1 MSLFTPSRR
10 WQPAFYPFRK
20 EKLSRRLLAR
30 VERIVK
36 GPLYGCRMC
45 GNCLLQE
52 TAFICPMECPKGLRN
67 GPCGGSLPDKCY
79 VDETRKCIWYSIF
92 EKSFR
97 MGRQEKLMEVLPP
110 LDWLKTGTETWGDVL
125 RQVKKI
131 GSARFIRSQFS
142 RKRDYRHE
150 MWENV
155 FHPVRQPDWWN
166 GDSDYHPPGY
176 SEPVSLLESRLRN
189 GEFVFTTEIIP
200 PLHADTERLKK
211 NIDLVKLYVT
221 AINFTD
227 NSSAVPRM
235 AGMVC
240 CKVAAD
246 KNAEPVYQVTA
257 RDNNRTS
264 LQSNVMGANELGIRN
279 ILCISGDSPV
289 IGPSPVGNMGMIDLD
304 SVQMLWLLRK
314 MRDEGKYL
322 DGRTIKIPPRFFLGA
337 AASPFASKPEY
348 QALREHKK
356 VNAGAQFLQT
366 NLVFDPDGLS
376 LWLEQLDKRNIL
388 DKVFIIIGIA
398 PLRSYKIALHMQ
410 NEIPGVTIPD
420 KLMKRIENAGDSASE
435 EGIQVAL
442 EHIDKI
448 RRFKGVNGI
457 HLMTF
462 GCEATVKRIV
472 EESGI
477 ADKKV

>member
-1 MSLFTPSRR
+1 
-10 WQPAFYPFRK
+10 
-20 EKLSRRLLAR
+20 
-30 VERIVK
+30 
-36 GPLYGCRMC
+36 
-45 GNCLLQE
+45 
-52 TAFICPMECPKGLRN
+52 
-67 GPCGGSLPDKCY
+67 
-79 VDETRKCIWYSIF
+79 
-92 EKSFR
+92 
-97 MGRQEKLMEVLPP
+97 
-110 LDWLKTGTETWGDVL
+110 
-125 RQVKKI
+125 
-131 GSARFIRSQFS
+131 
-142 RKRDYRHE
+142 
-150 MWENV
+150 
-155 FHPVRQPDWWN
+155 
-166 GDSDYHPPGY
+166 
-176 SEPVSLLESRLRN
+176 
-189 GEFVFTTEIIP
+189 
-200 PLHADTERLKK
+200 
-211 NIDLVKLYVT
+211 
-221 AINFTD
+221 
-227 NSSAVPRM
+227 
-235 AGMVC
+235 
-240 CKVAAD
+240 
-246 KNAEPVYQVTA
+246 
-257 RDNNRTS
+257 
-264 LQSNVMGANELGIRN
+264 MGANELGIRN